1 LTKFSA
7 LVVKQLATLGAVDE
21 RDLQDRFQLL
31 DAGAECGLR
40 HVTGFCGAAETA
52 VIVKRRQCRRC
63 RTDGTFIIEVSD
75 HSGRK
80 FSLDALQQNV
90 YFTRPVVVGL
100 N

>member
-1 LTKFSA
+1 M
-7 LVVKQLATLGAVDE
+7 VKQLATLGAVDE

-40 HVTGFCGAAETA
+40 HVTGFCGAAEMA

-90 YFTRPVVVGL
+90 YFTRQVVVGL